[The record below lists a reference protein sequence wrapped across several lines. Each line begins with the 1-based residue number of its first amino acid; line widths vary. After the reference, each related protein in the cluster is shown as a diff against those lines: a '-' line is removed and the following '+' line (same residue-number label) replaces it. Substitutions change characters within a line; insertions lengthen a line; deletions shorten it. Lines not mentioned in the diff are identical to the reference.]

1 MFHVFLYKLHYD
13 ICHNII
19 QYAVSFLPTL
29 NQSFFASAVWLD
41 EIQLLLPL
49 TSVFNLKKVTDILY
63 VMWCDIQG
71 KTLDI

>member
-29 NQSFFASAVWLD
+29 NQFFFASAVWLD

-49 TSVFNLKKVTDILY
+49 TSDFNLKKWQISYTPCGVIFREKY
-63 VMWCDIQG
+63 SVF
-71 KTLDI
+71 

>member
-29 NQSFFASAVWLD
+29 NQFFLHPLYGWLKFSCCF
-41 EIQLLLPL
+41 P
-49 TSVFNLKKVTDILY
+49 
-63 VMWCDIQG
+63 
-71 KTLDI
+71 